1 MLFYDNYFL
10 MSDLSRII
18 AIVALIVVTV
28 ILIRGLKSFFLGSNI
43 DDKRKGNKLMQL
55 RVVAQFVA
63 IVILMTLFYFH
74 KK

>member
-1 MLFYDNYFL
+1 

-18 AIVALIVVTV
+18 ALVALIVVTV

-43 DDKRKGNKLMQL
+43 DDKRKSNKLMQL
-55 RVVAQFVA
+55 RVVAQFIA
-63 IVILMTLFYFH
+63 IVVLMTLFYFH

>member
-1 MLFYDNYFL
+1 

-18 AIVALIVVTV
+18 AIIALIVVTV

-43 DDKRKGNKLMQL
+43 DDKRKSNKLMQL
-55 RVVAQFVA
+55 RVIAQFVA

>member
-1 MLFYDNYFL
+1 
-10 MSDLSRII
+10 MSDLSRVI

>member
-1 MLFYDNYFL
+1 

-18 AIVALIVVTV
+18 AIIALIVVTV

-43 DDKRKGNKLMQL
+43 DDKRKSNKLMQL
-55 RVVAQFVA
+55 RVVAQFIA
-63 IVILMTLFYFH
+63 IVILVTLFYFH

>member
-1 MLFYDNYFL
+1 

-43 DDKRKGNKLMQL
+43 NDKRKSNKLMQL
-55 RVVAQFVA
+55 RVIAQFVA
-63 IVILMTLFYFH
+63 IVILMTIFYFY
-74 KK
+74 KN

>member
-1 MLFYDNYFL
+1 

-28 ILIRGLKSFFLGSNI
+28 ILMRGLKSFFFGSSI
-43 DDKRKGNKLMQL
+43 DDKRKSNKLMQL

-63 IVILMTLFYFH
+63 IVVLMTLFYFH

>member
-1 MLFYDNYFL
+1 

-18 AIVALIVVTV
+18 AIIALIVVTV
-28 ILIRGLKSFFLGSNI
+28 ILMRGLKSFFLGSNI
-43 DDKRKGNKLMQL
+43 DDKRKSNKLMQL
-55 RVVAQFVA
+55 RVFAQFIA

>member
-1 MLFYDNYFL
+1 

-43 DDKRKGNKLMQL
+43 DDKRKSNKLMQL
-55 RVVAQFVA
+55 RVVAQFIA
-63 IVILMTLFYFH
+63 IVVLMTLFYFH
-74 KK
+74 KKISLKIF

>member
-1 MLFYDNYFL
+1 

-74 KK
+74 KKIDLKIP

>member
-1 MLFYDNYFL
+1 

-18 AIVALIVVTV
+18 AIVALVVVTV

-43 DDKRKGNKLMQL
+43 DDKRKSNKLMQL
-55 RVVAQFVA
+55 RVVAQFIA
-63 IVILMTLFYFH
+63 IVVLMTLFYFH

>member
-1 MLFYDNYFL
+1 

-43 DDKRKGNKLMQL
+43 DDKRKSNKLMQL
-55 RVVAQFVA
+55 RVIAQFAA

>member
-1 MLFYDNYFL
+1 

-28 ILIRGLKSFFLGSNI
+28 ILIPGLKSFFLGSNI
-43 DDKRKGNKLMQL
+43 DDKRKSNKLMQL
-55 RVVAQFVA
+55 RVVAQFIA
-63 IVILMTLFYFH
+63 IVVLMTLFYFH

>member
-1 MLFYDNYFL
+1 

-63 IVILMTLFYFH
+63 IVILMTLF
-74 KK
+74 

>member
-1 MLFYDNYFL
+1 

-28 ILIRGLKSFFLGSNI
+28 ILMRGLKSFFLGSNI
-43 DDKRKGNKLMQL
+43 DDKTKSNKLMQL

-63 IVILMTLFYFH
+63 IVVLMTLFYFH

>member
-1 MLFYDNYFL
+1 

-28 ILIRGLKSFFLGSNI
+28 ILIRGLKSFFFGSNI
-43 DDKRKGNKLMQL
+43 DDKRKSNKLMQL

-63 IVILMTLFYFH
+63 IVVLMTLFYFH